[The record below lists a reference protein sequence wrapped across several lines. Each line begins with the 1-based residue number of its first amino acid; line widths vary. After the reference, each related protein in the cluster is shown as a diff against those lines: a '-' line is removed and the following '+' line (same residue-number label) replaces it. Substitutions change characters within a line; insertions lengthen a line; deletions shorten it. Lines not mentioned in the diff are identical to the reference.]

1 MFKVIYPVKKT
12 RLPRFE
18 KGNLVTIT
26 SGEFVQQKGI
36 ISEVRPRH
44 GGMNMLLVEITGKR
58 ITISDTKV
66 EKLVPLSYIVEL
78 PAIAGDGSHR
88 QDLSRFTSLSEFGVK
103 ISPKFDD
110 GTANRIKLLC
120 MSRFR
125 NYRVDFSDWIAKIDK
140 RKINIM
146 IVTEEHWNCFLYGLK
161 DCMRNIPKKAIGE
174 ILKVILEN
182 ILPQNSFIVVITEKV
197 ANHVEFIE
205 VVNSI
210 LIGRLTNN
218 IIFATD
224 PEIIKYLHFI
234 KS

>member
-1 MFKVIYPVKKT
+1 MPIAINPVKKT

-18 KGNLVTIT
+18 KGNLVFIN
-26 SGEFVQQKGI
+26 SGEFAQQNGI
-36 ISEVRPRH
+36 ISEVQPRH
-44 GGMNMLLVEITGKR
+44 GGMNMLLVEIMGNR

-66 EKLVPLSYIVEL
+66 EKLVPFNYIVEC
-78 PAIAGDGSHR
+78 PAAAGGGSYQ
-88 QDLSRFTSLSEFGVK
+88 QDLSRSTFPSEFGVK

-120 MSRFR
+120 MSQFR
-125 NYRVDFSDWIAKIDK
+125 NYRVDFADWTAKIDK

-161 DCMRNIPKKAIGE
+161 DCMRNIPKRAIRE
-174 ILKVILEN
+174 ILKNILEN
-182 ILPQNSFIVVITEKV
+182 ILPQNSFIVIITEKV

-205 VVNSI
+205 AVNSI